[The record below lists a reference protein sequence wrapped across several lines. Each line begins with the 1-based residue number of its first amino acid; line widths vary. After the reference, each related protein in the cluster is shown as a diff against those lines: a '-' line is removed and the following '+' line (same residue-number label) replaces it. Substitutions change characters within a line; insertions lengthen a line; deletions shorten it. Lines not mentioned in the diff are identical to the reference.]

1 MIGVSIQF
9 FAYFLPWGWLSL
21 YNVYCSQ
28 FEGCRDFLLLDKIFL
43 AFIE

>member
-1 MIGVSIQF
+1 MGVSIQF
-9 FAYFLPWGWLSL
+9 FAYLLPWGWLCL

-28 FEGCRDFLLLDKIFL
+28 FEGCRDSLLLDKIFL